1 MSSQG
6 LLIDETLDLNYRQ
19 AVILE
24 KYLGHFKSLGFQI
37 EPFGENTFSIRSI
50 PAILK
55 NANHAQVI
63 SDVLDEII
71 ESEKAKTIGN
81 LAEEL
86 IKLIACHTAIRA
98 GAKLQ
103 KEEVESL
110 LHQLFNT
117 QIPYTCPHGRP
128 TMIKLSKYELEKK
141 FKRA

>member
-1 MSSQG
+1 G
-6 LLIDETLDLNYRQ
+6 
-19 AVILE
+19 
-24 KYLGHFKSLGFQI
+24 K
-37 EPFGENTFSIRSI
+37 NTFSIRSV

-55 NANHAQVI
+55 DANIAQVI

-71 ESEKAKTIGN
+71 ESEKTKNIGD
-81 LAEEL
+81 LTEEL

-110 LHQLFNT
+110 LHQLLNAQT
-117 QIPYTCPHGRP
+117 PYTCPHGRP

-141 FKRA
+141 FKRT